1 MSDAFIRVKRPDG
14 SECTIDLIELE
25 TALNI
30 ELGGRYFFLPES
42 GKILFRPSE
51 DPFDEPDEED
61 EQHGIPKNAEV
72 VPLDPISSHERFRW
86 MEDFIETVHS
96 VTARRTLANA
106 LRQRKPFRHFE
117 DALLQYPAV
126 REQWF
131 QFKNARVKQE
141 AIALIESF
149 DWEILEIIDHR
160 LVQSVS
166 IEVDPAERLQPTN
179 EEREWILRGASEIA
193 AKGGRSQLALLL
205 KGSKDKKLLKHN
217 LNHSP
222 VYGKLSFLTIEE
234 IENRI
239 DHLIRKNELRVEYFG
254 DFPLILLTDSAWE
267 HVRAWSNDL
276 ECRHAAE
283 ASGRASNEILLQW
296 RNRPRPEQFHLVDA
310 LTSLDRESAQRIL
323 RAWRK
328 IAGKEVGARI
338 EEKLEPES

>member
-1 MSDAFIRVKRPDG
+1 MLNAFIRARRPDG
-14 SECTIDLIELE
+14 SECTIDLTELE
-25 TALNI
+25 TALD
-30 ELGGRYFFLPES
+30 LDFGGRYFFLPES
-42 GKILFRPSE
+42 VKILFRPSE
-51 DPFDEPDEED
+51 DPFGFDEPDEED
-61 EQHGIPKNAEV
+61 EQDGIPENVEV

-96 VTARRTLANA
+96 VTARGTFANA
-106 LRQRKPFRHFE
+106 LRQRKPFRHFK

-131 QFKNARVKQE
+131 QFKEARVKQE

-149 DWEILEIIDHR
+149 DGDILEITDHR
-160 LVQSVS
+160 PVKSVA
-166 IEVDPAERLQPTN
+166 IEDPAEQLQPTS

-193 AKGGRSQLALLL
+193 ARGGRKQLALLL

-254 DFPLILLTDSAWE
+254 EFPLILLTDSAWE
-267 HVRAWSNDL
+267 HVRGWSNDL
-276 ECRHAAE
+276 ECRHAA
-283 ASGRASNEILLQW
+283 
-296 RNRPRPEQFHLVDA
+296 RNRRPRV
-310 LTSLDRESAQRIL
+310 
-323 RAWRK
+323 
-328 IAGKEVGARI
+328 
-338 EEKLEPES
+338 